1 MKTGKTLLIIGLIVV
16 AVGAVLS
23 TQEIEPYA
31 DYTLV
36 AGAVLVVIS
45 GSFRMR
51 NR

>member
-1 MKTGKTLLIIGLIVV
+1 MKTGKILLIIGLIVV
-16 AVGAVLS
+16 AVGAILS

-45 GSFRMR
+45 GSFRMH
-51 NR
+51 NK

>member
-1 MKTGKTLLIIGLIVV
+1 MKTGKILLIVGLIVV
-16 AVGAVLS
+16 AVGAILS

-51 NR
+51 NK

>member
-1 MKTGKTLLIIGLIVV
+1 MKTGKILLIIGLIVM

-23 TQEIEPYA
+23 TQDIEPYA

-36 AGAVLVVIS
+36 TGAVLVVIS

>member
-1 MKTGKTLLIIGLIVV
+1 MLIIGLIVV
-16 AVGAVLS
+16 AVGAILS

-51 NR
+51 NK